1 MAFMN
6 LGLLK
11 TLNATSGAFSIVTN
25 REATGVRSI
34 TLKRY
39 EKEVMLGKYDLTR
52 IVRKG
57 SNIEETE
64 SERLKLIIFT
74 DYKLNNFEYNDIP
87 IVYPK

>member
-1 MAFMN
+1 MQ
-6 LGLLK
+6 
-11 TLNATSGAFSIVTN
+11 
-25 REATGVRSI
+25 
-34 TLKRY
+34 
-39 EKEVMLGKYDLTR
+39 GKYDLTR

-57 SNIEETE
+57 SNIEETR

>member
-6 LGLLK
+6 SGLLK
-11 TLNATSGAFSIVTN
+11 TLNATSGAFSIVTT

-39 EKEVMLGKYDLTR
+39 EKEVILGKYDLTR

-57 SNIEETE
+57 SNIEKTR
-64 SERLKLIIFT
+64 SERLKLITFT
-74 DYKLNNFEYNDIP
+74 DYQLNNFEYNDIP

>member
-1 MAFMN
+1 
-6 LGLLK
+6 
-11 TLNATSGAFSIVTN
+11 FSIVTN

-57 SNIEETE
+57 SNIEETR

>member
-52 IVRKG
+52 IVR
-57 SNIEETE
+57 
-64 SERLKLIIFT
+64 
-74 DYKLNNFEYNDIP
+74 
-87 IVYPK
+87 